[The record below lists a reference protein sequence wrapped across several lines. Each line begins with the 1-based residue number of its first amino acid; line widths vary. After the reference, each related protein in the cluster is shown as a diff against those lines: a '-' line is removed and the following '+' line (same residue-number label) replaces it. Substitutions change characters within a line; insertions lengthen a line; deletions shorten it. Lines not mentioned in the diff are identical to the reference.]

1 MESTTL
7 NPITT
12 TGITDQELL
21 RVKLERLSLYQ
32 FKNYASA
39 ELHFSAPVV
48 CFLGNNGSGKTNL
61 LDAIHYLSFSKSY
74 FNTADSQN
82 VLHGEDQCSITGDF
96 VRGDMP
102 EHVVCTL
109 RKGLRKV
116 FKRNHKEYDRLADH
130 IGLLPSVIIT
140 PYDAELIYEGSEVRR
155 KFIDSTISQRSSVYL
170 DHLIQYNQA
179 LQQRNNLLKQMG
191 DRGTFSE
198 ELLEPWDFQLTT
210 HGAVIYEMR
219 EAFIAEFTPLFEHI
233 YQFVTLGKETP
244 TVTYESDL
252 KQGGLE
258 PLLLKSRQKDRVLER
273 TCVGIHK
280 DELEFGLNGLSLK
293 KYASQGQQKSFLI
306 SLKLAQLAY
315 LKQHLKINPLL
326 LLDDLYDKVDD
337 QRVSRLL
344 LWLKE
349 NPCGQ
354 VFITD
359 TSTQRIP
366 AILQSMDMPMECFEV
381 QDAQIAL
388 LNFN

>member
-12 TGITDQELL
+12 TGTTDEQML
-21 RVKLERLSLYQ
+21 RVKLERLTLYQ

-61 LDAIHYLSFSKSY
+61 LDAIHYLSISKSY

-82 VLHGEDQCSITGDF
+82 IQHGEDQCSITGDF
-96 VRGDMP
+96 VRGEMP

-116 FKRNHKEYDRLADH
+116 FKRNHKEYDRMADH

-140 PYDAELIYEGSEVRR
+140 PYDAELIYDGSEVRR
-155 KFIDSTISQRSSVYL
+155 KFMDSTISQRSAIYL

-179 LQQRNNLLKQMG
+179 LQQRNNLLKQMAE
-191 DRGTFSE
+191 RNQFSE
-198 ELLEPWDFQLTT
+198 ELLEPWDFQLTN
-210 HGAVIYEMR
+210 HGNVLFEMR
-219 EAFIAEFTPLFEHI
+219 KAFAVEFAPLFERI
-233 YQFVTLGKETP
+233 YHFVTNGKEAP
-244 TVTYESDL
+244 SVKYIADL
-252 KQGGLE
+252 DSSSFE
-258 PLLLKSRQKDRVLER
+258 ELLTKSRQKDRVLQR

-280 DELEFGLNGLSLK
+280 DELDFDLNGLSLK

-337 QRVSRLL
+337 GRVARLL

-349 NPCGQ
+349 NPCGH

-359 TSTQRIP
+359 TNTERIP
-366 AILQSMDMPMECFEV
+366 AILQSMHMDMQCFEV
-381 QDAQIAL
+381 NDAAIQPIS
-388 LNFN
+388 F

>member
-1 MESTTL
+1 MESKTL

-12 TGITDQELL
+12 IGTTDEQAL
-21 RVKLERLSLYQ
+21 RVKLERLTLYQ
-32 FKNYASA
+32 FKNYAST

-82 VLHGEDQCSITGDF
+82 ILHGEDQCSITGDF
-96 VRGDMP
+96 VRGELP
-102 EHVVCTL
+102 EHIVCTL

-116 FKRNHKEYDRLADH
+116 FKRNHKEYDRMADH

-140 PYDAELIYEGSEVRR
+140 PYDAELIYDGSEVRR
-155 KFIDSTISQRSSVYL
+155 KFMDSTISQRSAVYL

-179 LQQRNNLLKQMG
+179 LQQRNNLLKQMAE
-191 DRGTFSE
+191 RNQFTE
-198 ELLEPWDFQLTT
+198 ELLEPWDFQLAN
-210 HGAVIYEMR
+210 HGRVLFEMR
-219 EAFIAEFTPLFEHI
+219 NSFVSEFTPLFERI
-233 YQFVTLGKETP
+233 YHFVTNGKETP
-244 TVTYESDL
+244 KVGYTADL
-252 KQGGLE
+252 ANSSFE
-258 PLLLKSRQKDRVLER
+258 DLLLKSRQKDRVLQR
-273 TCVGIHK
+273 TCVGVHK
-280 DELEFGLNGLSLK
+280 DELEFELNGLSLK
-293 KYASQGQQKSFLI
+293 KFASQGQQKSFLI

-315 LKQHLKINPLL
+315 LKEHLKINPLL

-337 QRVSRLL
+337 GRVARLL

-359 TSTQRIP
+359 TNTERIP
-366 AILQSMDMPMECFEV
+366 AILQRMHIDMQCFEV
-381 QDAQIAL
+381 NDASLQTIQ
-388 LNFN
+388 F